1 MENQPHTQG
10 SGGKGSGRM
19 AGGHEAHEQQ
29 LAAAL
34 RDLIRQADLSDYR
47 DSQGRAMR
55 DSSAF
60 QKAQA
65 LVDRF
70 GVTHEQLC
78 QTLEGCDLSGD
89 LGEAARQLSAVQTA
103 DPSSTPPEY
112 DTWHT
117 GP

>member
-1 MENQPHTQG
+1 MANQQQPTQE
-10 SGGKGSGRM
+10 SGGM
-19 AGGHEAHEQQ
+19 AGGHAAHEQQ

-34 RDLIRQADLSDYR
+34 RDLIDQADLGDYR
-47 DSQGRAMR
+47 DGQGGAMR
-55 DSSAF
+55 DSPAF

-78 QTLEGCDLSGD
+78 LTLAECELSGD
-89 LGEAARQLSAVQTA
+89 LDAAARRLSESRTA
-103 DPSSTPPEY
+103 QPGDTPPEY
-112 DTWHT
+112 QTWHT